1 MDRAPVEERGPAGW
15 QVLFVPEEPGA
26 ARRVRLDR
34 GAVGRWRAL
43 AALSSLAVLGSWV
56 LLAWAWP
63 RSAAYD
69 EVFAENVALKERMDE
84 IDDKMA
90 EVDRILL
97 RLRLYD
103 AQLDSFVPGSDPGD
117 GFAEPT
123 GDHGPI
129 DVPVEGEAPA
139 GGGAPTAGE
148 EPLEL
153 GEVPWPEA
161 VGEGDGFATA
171 GEWAEDVDGR
181 LTSFLASF
189 ERLEY
194 GLTRVVED
202 LEQVRALRAALPS
215 IWPADGFLSSD
226 YGWRRSVWGGRNW
239 THHSG
244 IDIAGPKG
252 NVVRATAAGRVVLA
266 GWDQGYGKAVRIDH
280 GFGIQTL
287 YGHNSALL
295 VQAGDKVAAG
305 QPIAAMGSTGRST
318 GPHCHFELSVDGHV
332 VDPLEYLVVPAAS
345 RAPSGP

>member
-1 MDRAPVEERGPAGW
+1 MNAPGGEALLPPARDPRMDRAPAEERASSGW

-34 GAVGRWRAL
+34 GSLGRWRAI
-43 AALSSLAVLGSWV
+43 AALLSLVVLGSWV
-56 LLAWAWP
+56 LLAFAWP
-63 RSAAYD
+63 RSAAYPD
-69 EVFAENVALKERMDE
+69 VFAENVQLKERMDA
-84 IDDKMA
+84 IDRKMA

-103 AQLDSFVPGSDPGD
+103 AQLDSF
-117 GFAEPT
+117 AQPT
-123 GDHGPI
+123 GDHGPV
-129 DVPVEGEAPA
+129 DGEPIEEEDPSFWPDPA
-139 GGGAPTAGE
+139 A
-148 EPLEL
+148 
-153 GEVPWPEA
+153 
-161 VGEGDGFATA
+161 GEGDGYATA

-215 IWPADGFLSSD
+215 VWPADGFLSSD
-226 YGWRRSVWGGRNW
+226 FGWRRSVWGGRKW
-239 THHSG
+239 THHTG
-244 IDIAGPKG
+244 IDIAGTPG
-252 NVVRATAAGRVVLA
+252 NVVRAAASGRVALA

-280 GFGIQTL
+280 GFGIRTL
-287 YGHNSALL
+287 YAHNSRLL
-295 VQAGDKVAAG
+295 VQEGDRVTAG

-332 VDPLEYLVVPAAS
+332 VDPLQYLEVPAGLP
-345 RAPSGP
+345 APPGHP